1 MGGVDGV
8 DVNNGDLR
16 HTMKRAIREYAHK
29 TRLAIVLAAVLGA
42 GAQFAF
48 QSVRATDEKA
58 NRPSIQ
64 LHVDRAP
71 VNREAKTTTSF
82 APVVK
87 KVSPSVVRVDI
98 TGKAKDM
105 EIGESPFDN
114 PMLRRFFG
122 DQLPQQGRRGG
133 RMQRAPREHGL
144 GSGVIVTQDGYI
156 LTNNHVVENADK
168 VHVTLDD
175 GREFDAKV
183 VGTDPKTDIAVVKVE
198 ATGLPYM
205 QLADSDKIEVGDV
218 TLAIGNPFGVGQTVT
233 SGIISAT
240 GRAAGIGGPDF
251 YEDFIQTDA
260 AINPGNSGGALI
272 DAEGRLIGIN
282 TAILSR
288 TGGNNGIGFAVP
300 VNLAKNVM
308 EQLITNGKV
317 VRGFLGVNIQ
327 TMTPA
332 LAKQFDLKDTKG
344 ALISEVTPNS
354 PAEKAGLKSGDVIME
369 FNGKPVKDSRHLKLA
384 VGATAPGTKAPV
396 KVLREGK
403 SKELTVTLKELPSD
417 QMAGN
422 DNKSAADTDALDGV
436 TVGDVDS
443 NVRQQFNLP
452 RDLKGAVVT
461 DVDPDSAS
469 YAAGL
474 RPGDVVLEIDRK
486 PVNNAEEAVK
496 LSENIKNKS
505 SILLRVWS
513 KGGSHY
519 LVVDESKV
527 G

>member
-1 MGGVDGV
+1 
-8 DVNNGDLR
+8 
-16 HTMKRAIREYAHK
+16 MKRAIREYAHK

-48 QSVRATDEKA
+48 QNVRATDEKA
-58 NRPSIQ
+58 PKAVPH
-64 LHVDRAP
+64 LHVDQAP
-71 VNREAKTTTSF
+71 MNREAKTTTSF
-82 APVVK
+82 AAVVK

-98 TGKAKDM
+98 TGKAKDAPM
-105 EIGESPFDN
+105 EMAEGSPFDN
-114 PMLRRFFG
+114 PMFRRFFG
-122 DQLPQQGRRGG
+122 DQLPPQQQGRRGG
-133 RMQRAPREHGL
+133 RMQHAPREHGL
-144 GSGVIVTQDGYI
+144 GSGVVVTQDGYI
-156 LTNNHVVENADK
+156 LTNNHVVENAEK

-183 VGTDPKTDIAVVKVE
+183 VGADPKSDIAVVKVE
-198 ATGLPYM
+198 ATGLPYI

-233 SGIISAT
+233 SGIVSAT
-240 GRAAGIGGPDF
+240 GRAMGMGLD

-282 TAILSR
+282 TAIISR

-308 EQLITNGKV
+308 EQLIDNGRV

-327 TMTPA
+327 TIDPK

-344 ALISEVTPNS
+344 ALVSEVTPNS
-354 PAEKAGLKSGDVIME
+354 PAAKAGLKSGDVILE
-369 FNGKPVKDSRHLKLA
+369 FNGKPVQDSRHLKLA
-384 VGATAPGTKAPV
+384 VGATSPGTKAPV
-396 KVLREGK
+396 KVLREGGTK
-403 SKELTVTLKELPSD
+403 NLTVTLKELPGD
-417 QMAGN
+417 QLARK
-422 DNKSAADTDALDGV
+422 DSKAADDTDALDGV
-436 TVGDVDS
+436 TVGDIES
-443 NVRQQFNLP
+443 SVRQQFDIP

-461 DVDPDSAS
+461 DVDPDCAS

-486 PVNNAEEAVK
+486 AVSNAEEAVK
-496 LSENIKNKS
+496 LSENVKNKS

>member
-1 MGGVDGV
+1 
-8 DVNNGDLR
+8 
-16 HTMKRAIREYAHK
+16 MKRAIREYAHQ
-29 TRLAIVLAAVLGA
+29 TRLAIILAAVLGA

-58 NRPSIQ
+58 NKPVPQ
-64 LHVDRAP
+64 LHVNTAP

-82 APVVK
+82 ASVVK

-98 TGKAKDM
+98 TGKAKDVPM
-105 EIGESPFDN
+105 EMGEGSPFDN
-114 PMLRRFFG
+114 PMFRRFFG
-122 DQLPQQGRRGG
+122 DQFQGQGQARRGK
-133 RMQRAPREHGL
+133 MHTPREHGV

-168 VHVTLDD
+168 VHITMDD

-183 VGTDPKTDIAVVKVE
+183 VGTDPKSDIAVVKVE

-233 SGIISAT
+233 SGIVSAT
-240 GRAAGIGGPDF
+240 GRAMGLGLD

-300 VNLAKNVM
+300 VNIAKNVM
-308 EQLITNGKV
+308 EQLIENGHV

-327 TMTPA
+327 TMSPA
-332 LAKQFDLKDTKG
+332 LAKQFDMKDTKG
-344 ALISEVTPNS
+344 ALVSEVTPNS
-354 PAEKAGLKSGDVIME
+354 PAAKAGIKSGDVIVE
-369 FNGKPVKDSRHLKLA
+369 FNGKPVQDSRHLKLA
-384 VGATAPGTKAPV
+384 VGTTSPGTKAPL
-396 KVLREGK
+396 KVLRDGK
-403 SKELTVTLKELPSD
+403 EKELNVTLKELPGD
-417 QMAGN
+417 QLAKNDKATAG
-422 DNKSAADTDALDGV
+422 DHDPLDGV
-436 TVGDVDS
+436 TVADIDS
-443 NVRQQFNLP
+443 GSRQQFDMP

-486 PVNNAEEAVK
+486 PVGSADEAVK
-496 LSENIKNKS
+496 LSENVKNKS

>member
-1 MGGVDGV
+1 M
-8 DVNNGDLR
+8 LTEQKFEIR
-16 HTMKRAIREYAHK
+16 EHTMKRAIREYAHK
-29 TRLAIVLAAVLGA
+29 TRLAIIMAAVLGA

-48 QSVRATDEKA
+48 QSVRATDEKGHK
-58 NRPSIQ
+58 PVPQ
-64 LHVDRAP
+64 LHVDQAP

-82 APVVK
+82 ASVVK

-98 TGKAKDM
+98 TGKAKDVATM
-105 EIGESPFDN
+105 DMGEGSPFDN
-114 PMLRRFFG
+114 PFLRRFFG
-122 DQLPQQGRRGG
+122 DQMPGRGQRGPK
-133 RMQRAPREHGL
+133 MRAPREHGI

-168 VHVTLDD
+168 VHITMDD

-183 VGTDPKTDIAVVKVE
+183 VGADQYTDIAVVKVE

-233 SGIISAT
+233 SGIVSAT
-240 GRAAGIGGPDF
+240 GRAMGMGPKY

-282 TAILSR
+282 TAIISR

-300 VNLAKNVM
+300 VNLAKYVM
-308 EQLITNGKV
+308 EQLIDHGRV

-327 TMTPA
+327 TMNPA
-332 LAKQFDLKDTKG
+332 LAKQFDLKETKG
-344 ALISEVTPNS
+344 ALVSDVTPNS
-354 PAEKAGLKSGDVIME
+354 PAEKAGLKSGDVILE
-369 FNGKPVKDSRHLKLA
+369 FNGKPVKDSQHLKLA
-384 VGATAPGTKAPV
+384 VGATAPGTKAPL
-396 KVLREGK
+396 KVLRNGSK
-403 SKELTVTLKELPSD
+403 KELTVTLKELPGD
-417 QMAGN
+417 QMASKDGN
-422 DNKSAADTDALDGV
+422 ATNDTDALNGV
-436 TVGDVDS
+436 VVGDVDS
-443 NVRQQFNLP
+443 SVRGQFDIP
-452 RDLKGAVVT
+452 RDVKGAVVT

-474 RPGDVVLEIDRK
+474 RPGDVIQEIDRK
-486 PVNNAEEAVK
+486 AVNSADEAVK
-496 LSENIKNKS
+496 LSENIKDKA

>member
-1 MGGVDGV
+1 
-8 DVNNGDLR
+8 
-16 HTMKRAIREYAHK
+16 MKRAIREYAHK

-48 QSVRATDEKA
+48 QSVRATDEKSHKA
-58 NRPSIQ
+58 TPQ
-64 LHVDRAP
+64 LHVDQAP
-71 VNREAKTTTSF
+71 INREAKTTTSF
-82 APVVK
+82 ASVVK

-98 TGKAKDM
+98 TGKAKEMDM
-105 EIGESPFDN
+105 SMGAEGMSPFDN
-114 PMLRRFFG
+114 PFLRRFFG
-122 DQLPQQGRRGG
+122 DQLPNQGRRGKIHT
-133 RMQRAPREHGL
+133 PREHGV

-168 VHVTLDD
+168 VHITLDD

-183 VGTDPKTDIAVVKVE
+183 VGTDPKSDLAVVKVD
-198 ATGLPYM
+198 ATGLPYI

-233 SGIISAT
+233 SGIVSAT
-240 GRAAGIGGPDF
+240 GRAMGLGPEY

-260 AINPGNSGGALI
+260 AINPGNSGVALI

-288 TGGNNGIGFAVP
+288 SGGNNGIGFAVP

-308 EQLITNGKV
+308 EQLIQNGRV

-327 TMTPA
+327 TMDPA
-332 LAKQFDLKDTKG
+332 LAKQFNMKDSKG
-344 ALISEVTPNS
+344 ALVAEVTPNS
-354 PAEKAGLKSGDVIME
+354 PAAKAGLKSGDVIVE
-369 FNGKPVKDSRHLKLA
+369 FNSKPVQDSRHLKLA

-396 KVLREGK
+396 KILRDGS

-417 QMAGN
+417 QLAKK
-422 DNKSAADTDALDGV
+422 DNGSANDTDALNGV
-436 TVGDVDS
+436 TVADIDS
-443 NVRQQFNLP
+443 NMRQQFDIP

-461 DVDPDSAS
+461 DVDQDSAS

-474 RPGDVVLEIDRK
+474 RPGDVVTEIDRK
-486 PVNNAEEAVK
+486 PVTNAEEAVK
-496 LSENIKNKS
+496 LSENVKNKS

>member
-1 MGGVDGV
+1 
-8 DVNNGDLR
+8 
-16 HTMKRAIREYAHK
+16 
-29 TRLAIVLAAVLGA
+29 VLGA

-48 QSVRATDEKA
+48 QSVRATDEKPN
-58 NRPSIQ
+58 NRPAIQ
-64 LHVDRAP
+64 LHVNQAP

-82 APVVK
+82 APMVK

-98 TGKAKDM
+98 TGKAREM
-105 EIGESPFDN
+105 QMGEMSPFDN
-114 PMLRRFFG
+114 PMFRRFFG
-122 DQLPQQGRRGG
+122 DQLPQQGRRGP
-133 RMQRAPREHGL
+133 RMQRMPREHGM

-156 LTNNHVVENADK
+156 LTNNHVVENAEK

-198 ATGLPYM
+198 ATGLPYI

-300 VNLAKNVM
+300 VNLARNVM
-308 EQLITNGKV
+308 EQLIENGRV

-327 TMTPA
+327 TMTPG

-344 ALISEVTPNS
+344 ALVSEVTPNS
-354 PAEKAGLKSGDVIME
+354 PAEKAGVKSGDVILE
-369 FNGKPVKDSRHLKLA
+369 FNGKPVKDSRNLKLA
-384 VGATAPGTKAPV
+384 VGSTAPGTKAPV
-396 KVLREGK
+396 KVLRDGK
-403 SKELTVTLKELPSD
+403 AKELTVTLKELPGDEVASR
-417 QMAGN
+417 

-436 TVGDVDS
+436 TVADIDS
-443 NVRQQFNLP
+443 TMRQQFNLP

-461 DVDPDSAS
+461 DVDPESAS
-469 YAAGL
+469 FAAGL

-486 PVNNAEEAVK
+486 PVNSAEEAVK

-519 LVVDESKV
+519 LVVDEAKV

>member
-1 MGGVDGV
+1 
-8 DVNNGDLR
+8 
-16 HTMKRAIREYAHK
+16 MKRAIREYAHR
-29 TRLAIVLAAVLGA
+29 TRLALVLAAVLGA

-58 NRPSIQ
+58 HKPAPQ
-64 LHVDRAP
+64 LHVDQSP

-98 TGKAKDM
+98 TGKAKDAEM
-105 EIGESPFDN
+105 EMGGMSPFDN

-133 RMQRAPREHGL
+133 PRMQRAPREHGL

-183 VGTDPKTDIAVVKVE
+183 VGADPKTDIAVVKVE

-240 GRAAGIGGPDF
+240 GRAMGMGLD

-272 DAEGRLIGIN
+272 DAQGRLIGIN

-308 EQLITNGKV
+308 EQLIESGRV

-327 TMTPA
+327 TMSPA
-332 LAKQFDLKDTKG
+332 LARQFELKDTKG
-344 ALISEVTPNS
+344 ALVSEVNPGS
-354 PAEKAGLKSGDVIME
+354 PADKAGVKSGDVIVE
-369 FNGKPVKDSRHLKLA
+369 FNGKPVQDSRHLKLA
-384 VGATAPGTKAPV
+384 VGATSPGTKAPL
-396 KVLREGK
+396 KVLRNG
-403 SKELTVTLKELPSD
+403 STKELSVTLKELPGD
-417 QMAGN
+417 QLAKKDG
-422 DNKSAADTDALDGV
+422 KAANDTDALDGV
-436 TVGDVDS
+436 VVGDIDS
-443 NVRQQFNLP
+443 NVRQQFDIP

-496 LSENIKNKS
+496 LSENVKNKA

>member
-1 MGGVDGV
+1 
-8 DVNNGDLR
+8 
-16 HTMKRAIREYAHK
+16 MKRAIREYAHK
-29 TRLAIVLAAVLGA
+29 PRLAIIMAAVLGA

-48 QSVRATDEKA
+48 QSVRATDEKGHKPA
-58 NRPSIQ
+58 PQ
-64 LHVDRAP
+64 LHVDQAP

-105 EIGESPFDN
+105 PEGIGESPFDN
-114 PMLRRFFG
+114 PFLRRFFG
-122 DQLPQQGRRGG
+122 DQLPGRGQRGPK
-133 RMQRAPREHGL
+133 MRAPREHGI

-168 VHVTLDD
+168 VHITMDD

-183 VGTDPKTDIAVVKVE
+183 VGTDQYTDIAVVKVE

-218 TLAIGNPFGVGQTVT
+218 VLAIGNPFGVGQTVT

-240 GRAAGIGGPDF
+240 GRAMGMGPKY

-282 TAILSR
+282 TAIISR

-300 VNLAKNVM
+300 VNLAKYVM
-308 EQLITNGKV
+308 EQLIDHGRV

-327 TMTPA
+327 TMNPA
-332 LAKQFDLKDTKG
+332 LAKQFDLKNTKG
-344 ALISEVTPNS
+344 ALVSEVTPNS
-354 PAEKAGLKSGDVIME
+354 PADKAGLKSGDVILE
-369 FNGKPVKDSRHLKLA
+369 FNGKPVKDSQHLKLA
-384 VGATAPGTKAPV
+384 VGATAPGTKAPL
-396 KVLREGK
+396 KVLRNG
-403 SKELTVTLKELPSD
+403 STKELTVTLKELPSD
-417 QMAGN
+417 QMASKDGN
-422 DNKSAADTDALDGV
+422 ATNDTDALNGV
-436 TVGDVDS
+436 VVGDIDS
-443 NVRQQFNLP
+443 SVREQFDIP

-474 RPGDVVLEIDRK
+474 RPGDVIVEIDRK
-486 PVNNAEEAVK
+486 AVNNAEEAVK

>member
-1 MGGVDGV
+1 
-8 DVNNGDLR
+8 
-16 HTMKRAIREYAHK
+16 MKRAIREYAHK
-29 TRLAIVLAAVLGA
+29 TRLAIILAAVLGA

-48 QSVRATDEKA
+48 QSVRATDQKGNKPA
-58 NRPSIQ
+58 IQ
-64 LHVDRAP
+64 LHVDQAP

-82 APVVK
+82 ASVVK

-105 EIGESPFDN
+105 PIDMGEGSPFDN
-114 PMLRRFFG
+114 PFLRRFFG
-122 DQLPQQGRRGG
+122 DQLPQQQGRRGN
-133 RMQRAPREHGL
+133 RMQRTPREHGV

-168 VHVTLDD
+168 VHITMDD

-233 SGIISAT
+233 SGIVSAT
-240 GRAAGIGGPDF
+240 GRAMGMGPDF

-282 TAILSR
+282 TAIISR

-308 EQLITNGKV
+308 EQLIQTGHV
-317 VRGFLGVNIQ
+317 TRGFLGVKIQ
-327 TMTPA
+327 TVDPK
-332 LAKQFDLKDTKG
+332 LAKQFDMKDTKG
-344 ALISEVTPNS
+344 ALVSDVSPNS
-354 PAEKAGLKSGDVIME
+354 PAEKAGLKSGDVIVE
-369 FNGKPVKDSRHLKLA
+369 FNGKPVLDSRHLKLA
-384 VGATAPGTKAPV
+384 VGATAPGTKARV
-396 KVLREGK
+396 KVLRDGNTK
-403 SKELTVTLKELPSD
+403 NLTVTLKELPD
-417 QMAGN
+417 DKMASN
-422 DNKSAADTDALDGV
+422 DKATNGDTDALNGV
-436 TVGDVDS
+436 VVGDVDS
-443 NVRQQFNLP
+443 NVREQFDIP
-452 RDLKGAVVT
+452 RDVKGAVVT

-486 PVNNAEEAVK
+486 AVSNAEEAVK

>member
-1 MGGVDGV
+1 
-8 DVNNGDLR
+8 
-16 HTMKRAIREYAHK
+16 MKRAIREYAHK
-29 TRLAIVLAAVLGA
+29 TRLAIILAAVLGA

-48 QSVRATDEKA
+48 QSVRATDEKGHKA
-58 NRPSIQ
+58 VPQ
-64 LHVDRAP
+64 LHVDTAP
-71 VNREAKTTTSF
+71 MNREAKTTTSF
-82 APVVK
+82 ASVVK

-105 EIGESPFDN
+105 PEMGDAGSPFDN
-114 PMLRRFFG
+114 PMFRRFFG
-122 DQLPQQGRRGG
+122 EPDDAPQQGRRGS
-133 RMQRAPREHGL
+133 RMHRAPREHGV

-168 VHVTLDD
+168 VHITLDD

-183 VGTDPKTDIAVVKVE
+183 VGTDPKSDIAVVKVE
-198 ATGLPYM
+198 ATGLPYI

-240 GRAAGIGGPDF
+240 GRAMGLGPEF

-288 TGGNNGIGFAVP
+288 SGGNNGIGFAVP

-308 EQLITNGKV
+308 EQLIKNGHV

-327 TMTPA
+327 TMNPA
-332 LAKQFDLKDTKG
+332 LAKQFDLKNSKG
-344 ALISEVTPNS
+344 ALVSEVTPNS
-354 PAEKAGLKSGDVIME
+354 PAAKAGLKSGDVIVE
-369 FNGKPVKDSRHLKLA
+369 FNGKPVEDSRRLKLA
-384 VGATAPGTKAPV
+384 VGATAPGTKVPV
-396 KVLREGK
+396 KVVREG
-403 SKELTVTLKELPSD
+403 STKEFTVALKELPSD
-417 QMAGN
+417 QLATK
-422 DNKSAADTDALDGV
+422 DNGSSNDTDALNGV
-436 TVGDVDS
+436 TVGDIDS
-443 NVRQQFNLP
+443 NVRQQFDVP

-486 PVNNAEEAVK
+486 PVTNAEEAVK

>member
-1 MGGVDGV
+1 
-8 DVNNGDLR
+8 
-16 HTMKRAIREYAHK
+16 MKRAIREYAHK

-58 NRPSIQ
+58 ARPSIQ
-64 LHVDRAP
+64 LHVDQAP

-87 KVSPSVVRVDI
+87 RVSPAVVRVDI
-98 TGKAKDM
+98 TGKAKEVEMGDM
-105 EIGESPFDN
+105 SPFDN

-122 DQLPQQGRRGG
+122 DQLPNRRGG
-133 RMQRAPREHGL
+133 PRMQQMPRERGL

-168 VHVTLDD
+168 VRITLDD
-175 GREFDAKV
+175 GREFYAKV

-233 SGIISAT
+233 SGIVSAT

-300 VNLAKNVM
+300 VNLARNVM
-308 EQLITNGKV
+308 EQIITSGKV

-344 ALISEVTPNS
+344 ALVSEVTPNS

-369 FNGKPVKDSRHLKLA
+369 FNGKPVKDSRHLRLA
-384 VGATAPGTKAPV
+384 VGATSPGTKAPL

-403 SKELTVTLKELPSD
+403 SKELTVTLKELPGD

-422 DNKSAADTDALDGV
+422 DNKSAADTDSLDGV
-436 TVGDVDS
+436 TVGDIDS
-443 NVRQQFNLP
+443 NLRQQFNLP
-452 RDLKGAVVT
+452 RDLHGAVVT
-461 DVDPDSAS
+461 DVEPDSAS
-469 YAAGL
+469 FAAGL
-474 RPGDVVLEIDRK
+474 RPGDVILEIDRK
-486 PVNNAEEAVK
+486 PVTNAEEAVK
-496 LSENIKNKS
+496 LSENIKDKS

-513 KGGSHY
+513 KGGSRY